1 MKKRNV
7 TIVIDEDL
15 YQRARV
21 WAAQRNTTLSTVVRV
36 LLETVHSMPRAAQ
49 RFPLPG
55 QNPDQNPGH
64 DPSHHSSQT
73 PTGVPPAPQP
83 GAEPDP
89 DAYASPAPAPPPLHS
104 SQGNPPQ

>member
-36 LLETVHSMPRAAQ
+36 LLETVHSMPRAAR

-64 DPSHHSSQT
+64 DPDHNPSQDSA
-73 PTGVPPAPQP
+73 GVPPDPQP
-83 GAEPDP
+83 GPDP
-89 DAYASPAPAPPPLHS
+89 DPASDASAAPAPPPLHS
-104 SQGNPPQ
+104 SQGNPPL